1 MKASLVHFLT
11 IYPAMEAENTIMS
24 RTLQPSTSGAETQ
37 TSKPAYGVSDIVA
50 AVEEDIVLGRLHP
63 RERLVEETMME
74 RFNCKRHVVRQAL
87 FQLDNIGLTERIKN
101 RGAFVRSYPPDEV
114 EDIYAMREILELA
127 AVNELPLPAPP
138 EWLAELK
145 EVHRQ
150 HSEAVYAH
158 DLRQVFHMNIA
169 FHRTL
174 FRACG
179 NTYLYATINEFA
191 QKAHGIRFIAITDRD
206 ALAQARREH
215 ELMIEA
221 IRDEDRERLADLCR
235 QHLLPSKNRYL
246 ELYA

>member
-1 MKASLVHFLT
+1 
-11 IYPAMEAENTIMS
+11 MEAEKPIMS
-24 RTLQPSTSGAETQ
+24 RTAQPSTRGAETQ
-37 TSKPAYGVSDIVA
+37 ASQPAHGVSDIVA

-87 FQLDNIGLTERIKN
+87 FQLDSIGLTERIKN

-114 EDIYAMREILELA
+114 EEIYAMREILELA
-127 AVNELPLPAPP
+127 AVNKLPLPAPP
-138 EWLAELK
+138 EWLAEL
-145 EVHRQ
+145 EAVHQQ

-246 ELYA
+246 ALYT

>member
-1 MKASLVHFLT
+1 
-11 IYPAMEAENTIMS
+11 MS
-24 RTLQPSTSGAETQ
+24 RIAQPSTRGAETQ
-37 TSKPAYGVSDIVA
+37 ASKPAHGVSDIVA

-87 FQLDNIGLTERIKN
+87 FQLDSIGLTERIKN

-127 AVNELPLPAPP
+127 AVNKLPLPAPP
-138 EWLAELK
+138 EWLAEL
-145 EVHRQ
+145 EAVHQQ

-179 NTYLYATINEFA
+179 NTYLYTTINEFA

-246 ELYA
+246 ELYS